1 MHIKLAWPT
10 SRMVGAKT
18 RSFLILMRMRLESV
32 TITADSLGVLGYDL
46 KPDVLGH
53 LDAQFAR

>member
-1 MHIKLAWPT
+1 
-10 SRMVGAKT
+10 MVGAKT